1 MHFKQTIVGMSKTE
15 SMAQQSLELV
25 SEVASL
31 SARAG
36 PSKEAQPTRLVGR
49 CGLPP
54 AVGVSVVTVV
64 HTGPMVNIIR
74 FASSDTWQELVM
86 VFSSGLTSRF
96 DQIEPE
102 PLP

>member
-54 AVGVSVVTVV
+54 AVGVSVC
-64 HTGPMVNIIR
+64 
-74 FASSDTWQELVM
+74 SD
-86 VFSSGLTSRF
+86 SRPQWTNGEHHQVCIF
-96 DQIEPE
+96 RHMARVGDGF
-102 PLP
+102 LFRTHL